1 MLLKGDFIHTQ
12 NTQGALKVRAA
23 SPPFHPLMSQTPVWT
38 SPACF
43 FRFLDKIE
51 PVASKPKHLVS
62 TTSRDSDNKNTI
74 ARLGFGTGWLFDIL
88 TRTEGALA
96 AFLQLQPLSMIM
108 GYIADK
114 YGTNENASIITVTHL
129 CVLEARLSRESFNF
143 YVGIT
148 FLMSKTCVKQLELLP
163 SCLSQ

>member
-1 MLLKGDFIHTQ
+1 
-12 NTQGALKVRAA
+12 
-23 SPPFHPLMSQTPVWT
+23 MSQTPVWT

-43 FRFLDKIE
+43 FIFLDKIE
-51 PVASKPKHLVS
+51 PVASNPKHLLS

-74 ARLGFGTGWLFDIL
+74 ARLGFGTGWFFDIL

-129 CVLEARLSRESFNF
+129 CVLEAHL
-143 YVGIT
+143 
-148 FLMSKTCVKQLELLP
+148 
-163 SCLSQ
+163 